1 MGKAGA
7 QPCHCHL
14 ENRWTEAPTTPAI
27 EWEGSRLTQ
36 GPYYHFLGSEEISQ
50 LALNL

>member
-14 ENRWTEAPTTPAI
+14 ENRWTEAPTAPAV
-27 EWEGSRLTQ
+27 EWEGSRLSRALTT
-36 GPYYHFLGSEEISQ
+36 ISWAQKRLCQ
-50 LALNL
+50 LALKL